1 VVEVLLATVW
11 ACFLLFKPVLEAGI
25 AEVLSTALSEV
36 RVTENLCADTAVE
49 PVRDWL
55 SEHEF
60 ISTILSLVRDVC
72 YCHFEFV
79 RLKSVVAKC
88 VGIERMRHS
97 LSEKSINKTCS
108 ACTMNIWQYHLSNI
122 WVMSIPN

>member
-1 VVEVLLATVW
+1 MIDITLDCFITHVVEVLLATVW
-11 ACFLLFKPVLEAGI
+11 ACLLLFKPVLEAGI

-72 YCHFEFV
+72 YCHFESV
-79 RLKSVVAKC
+79 RLKRLC
-88 VGIERMRHS
+88 VGVERMIMIKWRHS
-97 LSEKSINKTCS
+97 
-108 ACTMNIWQYHLSNI
+108 Q
-122 WVMSIPN
+122 IPIPPIRI